1 MGDTVSSPR
10 LFGKYCFYKHLP
22 EYFNGIVV
30 EELTAFVLSIP
41 AILTPLD

>member
-1 MGDTVSSPR
+1 VTLSAHPDCLLNIFSANM
-10 LFGKYCFYKHLP
+10 
-22 EYFNGIVV
+22 YFNGIVV